1 MKKRFVFVFILLGLL
16 TITGCTN
23 SNKKLGT
30 LSAPQE
36 VMVQSD
42 GNKSLI
48 IFDEVENAQYYNIY
62 INDMS
67 ITVKSSGSGTI
78 QFDASK
84 IITSPQKYTIKVK
97 AGSDDYFDSKF
108 SQEYEYT
115 HTNTLDAPVLS
126 IDGTILNWTKV
137 DNAEFYDVLVT
148 TLNPNFET
156 IHRFP
161 TNKFD
166 FSTILVNTG
175 EYLFKVRAVSGND
188 EYLPSIYSNQEKYV
202 HTIALLK
209 PTKLTTK
216 YDYESGEILLSFV
229 SSENVDNFTLNIDGV
244 NYYIEQEDLD
254 RFLYPDDLDNMYIIK
269 LSSFIKS
276 KNISI
281 SNSQVLNIKLKANS
295 SSQYLIS
302 SQFSNV
308 ISCQFISVLETPQIS
323 IVTTENTCKI
333 NIDTRSSTYL
343 SGFAIYLNDKKYKT
357 LSKDV
362 TQIELPLTEIGT
374 AGIRVQSI
382 SNNNNCYSSN
392 FSDVKYVDET
402 LSSLNNV
409 SINFENGILSWNMV
423 ENSTNYY
430 VEISNS
436 VYRYSQFTAATT
448 LDLNAMCEPDN
459 YKVRVIS
466 IADGYKQSEISQNIK
481 YIYKLSTIENVS
493 INKVADSYYL
503 DFNKVEDCYG
513 YVIYLNNVMVNHLFE
528 SEYIDITAYI
538 TNATQYNVKVQA
550 VDFINTVIQNSELS
564 AEQELQ
570 NTKILSSPILTISKV
585 DDKYYLNIDVDES
598 ESALSSG
605 YEVWINYI
613 SIGSSETLQDAK
625 IDITSYF
632 ANAGQY
638 NFMIKAKAVADNAY
652 IKDSNMSSI
661 TYTCTKQLDTVTDI
675 NVTRL
680 EDQSKYILTF
690 KEQTLAAK
698 YIVTIVRADD
708 ESQRVEFELDSGVAD
723 ISEYVTANG
732 VYKIYVKAVASVG
745 GLYTDSA
752 TSGNPFRL
760 TKGETLPLVKNITIT
775 KRIGSNSNGEIDVS
789 WSKIEN
795 SLGYQV
801 YIYYTTENQKT
812 LKKSIY
818 VEQSNNPTLNIGTG
832 EYKCLNKEGSYTIQ
846 IKALGDGKL
855 YETSQMASTP
865 YDYIMENIVDFE
877 RNTIFMYGNTYN
889 YRVKS
894 IDDLKHLLWYHYLYN
909 QEVWLYNTLEYN
921 LKVYCSVNLD
931 KLASEVS
938 EEVATQVESLNNN
951 ALKMNIIAKALLK
964 QYPEMENIVEGLVDE
979 NGETLQAF
987 CLNEVRNVY
996 IFRYQDVLDKD
1007 KLKEVKSTNQVY
1019 KEKLDTVATFDQRST
1034 NYIFAIDTKE
1044 SIDVTTTEQLYMAIQ
1059 YNKRPNFV
1067 GDSEVARA
1075 VYENARFILRQICSD
1090 NMTDYEKTLQI
1101 YNFLTKYV
1109 AWNDMA
1115 DGETDE
1121 KVLLAD
1127 GSYTLRGNLKDFY
1140 LEGIL
1145 YNKDSTNGLFTNINQ
1160 FANQTAVCDGLAK
1173 TFVVLCYIEGIECI
1187 KVDGTTSSGV
1197 HAWNKVYID
1206 IEDDGYDG
1214 KDWYAVDLASAIKYS
1229 ISVTKDN
1236 TTTKYQVGL
1245 HKYFLISDA
1254 TLNAQ
1259 ATSWSKPLGDTT
1271 DYKATIDYNYY
1282 ENERYSCIYNNA
1294 TIVSN
1299 DNFIAKDDTDVQNAL
1314 IYAMM
1319 KANKK
1324 YRAIVDI
1331 DAEAYIANLIGNST
1345 DETALITV
1353 TSRITNNIYES
1364 ARLALGGQYN
1374 CRVTATII
1382 EHKYIVISV
1391 ESVNYQE

>member
-402 LSSLNNV
+402 LSSLN
-409 SINFENGILSWNMV
+409 
-423 ENSTNYY
+423 
-430 VEISNS
+430 
-436 VYRYSQFTAATT
+436 
-448 LDLNAMCEPDN
+448 
-459 YKVRVIS
+459 
-466 IADGYKQSEISQNIK
+466 
-481 YIYKLSTIENVS
+481 
-493 INKVADSYYL
+493 
-503 DFNKVEDCYG
+503 
-513 YVIYLNNVMVNHLFE
+513 
-528 SEYIDITAYI
+528 
-538 TNATQYNVKVQA
+538 
-550 VDFINTVIQNSELS
+550 
-564 AEQELQ
+564 
-570 NTKILSSPILTISKV
+570 SK
-585 DDKYYLNIDVDES
+585 
-598 ESALSSG
+598 
-605 YEVWINYI
+605 
-613 SIGSSETLQDAK
+613 
-625 IDITSYF
+625 
-632 ANAGQY
+632 
-638 NFMIKAKAVADNAY
+638 
-652 IKDSNMSSI
+652 
-661 TYTCTKQLDTVTDI
+661 
-675 NVTRL
+675 
-680 EDQSKYILTF
+680 
-690 KEQTLAAK
+690 
-698 YIVTIVRADD
+698 
-708 ESQRVEFELDSGVAD
+708 
-723 ISEYVTANG
+723 
-732 VYKIYVKAVASVG
+732 
-745 GLYTDSA
+745 
-752 TSGNPFRL
+752 
-760 TKGETLPLVKNITIT
+760 
-775 KRIGSNSNGEIDVS
+775 
-789 WSKIEN
+789 
-795 SLGYQV
+795 
-801 YIYYTTENQKT
+801 
-812 LKKSIY
+812 
-818 VEQSNNPTLNIGTG
+818 
-832 EYKCLNKEGSYTIQ
+832 
-846 IKALGDGKL
+846 
-855 YETSQMASTP
+855 
-865 YDYIMENIVDFE
+865 
-877 RNTIFMYGNTYN
+877 
-889 YRVKS
+889 
-894 IDDLKHLLWYHYLYN
+894 
-909 QEVWLYNTLEYN
+909 
-921 LKVYCSVNLD
+921 
-931 KLASEVS
+931 
-938 EEVATQVESLNNN
+938 
-951 ALKMNIIAKALLK
+951 
-964 QYPEMENIVEGLVDE
+964 
-979 NGETLQAF
+979 
-987 CLNEVRNVY
+987 
-996 IFRYQDVLDKD
+996 
-1007 KLKEVKSTNQVY
+1007 
-1019 KEKLDTVATFDQRST
+1019 
-1034 NYIFAIDTKE
+1034 
-1044 SIDVTTTEQLYMAIQ
+1044 
-1059 YNKRPNFV
+1059 
-1067 GDSEVARA
+1067 
-1075 VYENARFILRQICSD
+1075 
-1090 NMTDYEKTLQI
+1090 
-1101 YNFLTKYV
+1101 
-1109 AWNDMA
+1109 
-1115 DGETDE
+1115 
-1121 KVLLAD
+1121 
-1127 GSYTLRGNLKDFY
+1127 
-1140 LEGIL
+1140 
-1145 YNKDSTNGLFTNINQ
+1145 
-1160 FANQTAVCDGLAK
+1160 
-1173 TFVVLCYIEGIECI
+1173 
-1187 KVDGTTSSGV
+1187 
-1197 HAWNKVYID
+1197 
-1206 IEDDGYDG
+1206 
-1214 KDWYAVDLASAIKYS
+1214 
-1229 ISVTKDN
+1229 
-1236 TTTKYQVGL
+1236 
-1245 HKYFLISDA
+1245 
-1254 TLNAQ
+1254 
-1259 ATSWSKPLGDTT
+1259 
-1271 DYKATIDYNYY
+1271 
-1282 ENERYSCIYNNA
+1282 
-1294 TIVSN
+1294 
-1299 DNFIAKDDTDVQNAL
+1299 
-1314 IYAMM
+1314 
-1319 KANKK
+1319 
-1324 YRAIVDI
+1324 
-1331 DAEAYIANLIGNST
+1331 
-1345 DETALITV
+1345 
-1353 TSRITNNIYES
+1353 
-1364 ARLALGGQYN
+1364 
-1374 CRVTATII
+1374 
-1382 EHKYIVISV
+1382 
-1391 ESVNYQE
+1391 